1 MFIGKVFIAL
11 PVLAST
17 NLYASELL
25 RQEPAPM
32 HGTVVFSSGQYEGR
46 GQRGNSWSSENGKN
60 VALSIILY
68 PRQLSIGQQFYLS
81 MAIALGVCRFL
92 QNELNDLDVTIK
104 WPNDL
109 FVGDKKI
116 GGILIEN
123 TLSGNSLLASVV
135 GIGLNINQTH
145 FPDLPFATSYKLL
158 TGKELDLMDTVQK
171 LCCYVEA
178 AYFLLKP
185 DKLAD
190 LKRQYLHSLYHYG
203 EFRRFKRVADD
214 SYFDAR
220 ITDVLEN
227 GRLLLTLIDATTL
240 SFDIKELV
248 WV

>member
-1 MFIGKVFIAL
+1 M
-11 PVLAST
+11 
-17 NLYASELL
+17 
-25 RQEPAPM
+25 PAV
-32 HGTVVFSSGQYEGR
+32 G
-46 GQRGNSWSSENGKN
+46 
-60 VALSIILY
+60 
-68 PRQLSIGQQFYLS
+68 
-81 MAIALGVCRFL
+81 RFL
-92 QNELNDLDVTIK
+92 PSSTRVRSLPQPRNAITIK

-145 FPDLPFATSYKLL
+145 FPNLPFATSYKLL

-190 LKRQYLHSLYHYG
+190 LKRQYLHNLYHYG

-227 GRLLLTLIDATTL
+227 GRLLLTLINATTL